1 MSSGQ
6 WIANQV
12 LNGLVEGL
20 VVALVALAIT
30 LVYAIAR
37 FSNAATGDYLT
48 FGAYVTKGAAT
59 WTGSLAA
66 GFVAGMVATALL
78 SVFFYGWVFRRL
90 LQRSHVI
97 ALVASI
103 GVAFFIRHTMTL
115 FTGHEPFVFDVP
127 IVRAWNIN
135 GLLLQPTDVAV
146 AVAGVASLGLVFAL
160 LHFTALGRHMR
171 AVADN
176 VDLARSSGIDTDRV
190 MIALWLLIGAIA
202 AIAGTLVGLKSVIHP
217 EMGWDLLLPGFAAAI
232 LGGFAS
238 PIGAVVGGL
247 VIGLTHELAAPF
259 VGYSYKLAVSFL
271 IILAFLLWRP
281 GGLFGRVEEVR

>member
-1 MSSGQ
+1 M
-6 WIANQV
+6 V

-48 FGAYVTKGAAT
+48 FGAYVAKGAAT
-59 WTGSLAA
+59 WTGSMVAGVAA
-66 GFVAGMVATALL
+66 GMAATAVL

-90 LQRSHVI
+90 LRRSHVI

-103 GVAFFIRHTMTL
+103 GVAFFVRHTMTL
-115 FTGHEPFVFDVP
+115 FTGHEPFVYDLP
-127 IVRAWNIN
+127 IVRAWNIH
-135 GLLLQPTDVAV
+135 GVLLQRTDLAV
-146 AVAGVASLGLVFAL
+146 AIAGIASLGLVFAL
-160 LHFTALGRHMR
+160 LHFTSLGRHMR

-176 VDLARSSGIDTDRV
+176 VDLARSSGINTDRV
-190 MIALWLLIGAIA
+190 MVALWLLVGAICGV
-202 AIAGTLVGLKSVIHP
+202 AGILVGVKSVIHP
-217 EMGWDLLLPGFAAAI
+217 ELGWDLLLPGFAAAI

-238 PIGAVVGGL
+238 PVGAVVGGL

-259 VGYSYKLAVSFL
+259 VGYSYKLAVSFV
-271 IILAFLLWRP
+271 IILVFLLWRP